1 MLVRIRAWWE
11 GFRSNLF
18 FIPLIYL
25 IVAAAVAQ
33 ALLEVDTRII
43 QEGLDIPLIFR
54 STVDS
59 ARAVLSTVATATITV
74 AGIAFSISLLLFQLA
89 SNQFSPRVLHGF
101 FRDSFTKHVLGL
113 VVGTF
118 TYCLLVLRAVR
129 GAVETDGTPIIPNL
143 SVALG
148 LVLGI
153 ASILAIVAFINHTAH
168 SMHATEII
176 ARITDET
183 RHQIRRLAEDPEESD
198 GRDPD
203 PEDAPEAPDDAFVI
217 TARADGWVQQVD
229 DRGLLDAADD
239 GGTVRLE
246 TYIGDFVPKGAPLC
260 SIWPEPSNP
269 EHAER
274 EAREA
279 VRLGRSR
286 TLQQDLG
293 FGIRQLVDIALR
305 ALSSGINDPTTANE
319 VVSHL
324 GGVIW
329 DLLVRDL
336 PRNRLEDDRGRR
348 VFRPHELSHDRFVAL
363 AFRQIRVAGADQ
375 PAVVQHL
382 LDVLGPL
389 ARMVEEAG
397 YPSRSEMVRR
407 QARLAIE
414 GAAAAGILDAD
425 LSELRER
432 ARRHGL
438 GLGVA

>member
-1 MLVRIRAWWE
+1 MLVKIRAAWE
-11 GFRSNLF
+11 EFRSNLF
-18 FIPLIYL
+18 AIPLFYL
-25 IVAAAVAQ
+25 IVLGVLAQ
-33 ALLEVDTRII
+33 VMLEIDQRIT
-43 QEGLDIPLIFR
+43 QEQLEIPLVFR

-59 ARAVLSTVATATITV
+59 ARALLSTVATATITV
-74 AGIAFSISLLLFQLA
+74 AGIAFSVSLLLFQLA

-101 FRDSFTKHVLGL
+101 FRDTFTKHVLGL

-129 GAVETDGTPIIPNL
+129 GAVETNGTEIIPNL

-148 LVLGI
+148 LVAGI

-176 ARITDET
+176 ARITGET
-183 RHQIRRLAEDPEESD
+183 RDQIRRLAEDPEESD

-203 PEDAPEAPDDAFVI
+203 PADAPEPPDDAFVV
-217 TARADGWVQQVD
+217 TARSDGWVQQVD

-246 TYIGDFVPKGAPLC
+246 TFIGDFVPQGAALC
-260 SIWPEPSNP
+260 SIWPEPSDP
-269 EHAER
+269 DHAR
-274 EAREA
+274 KEALQA
-279 VRLGRSR
+279 IQLGKSR

-324 GGVIW
+324 GGIVW

-336 PRNRLEDDRGRR
+336 PKNRTSDDRDRH
-348 VFRPHELSHDRFVAL
+348 VYRPRELSYDRFVEV
-363 AFRQIRVAGADQ
+363 AFGQIRVAGADQ
-375 PAVVQHL
+375 PGVVRHL
-382 LDVLGPL
+382 IDVLGPL

-397 YPSRSEMVRR
+397 YPDRAKKVRHE
-407 QARLAIE
+407 ARLALE
-414 GAAAAGILDAD
+414 GAEASSILEAD
-425 LSELRER
+425 LRDLRRR
-432 ARRHGL
+432 AREVGI
-438 GLGVA
+438 GTG

>member
-1 MLVRIRAWWE
+1 MLVRIRAIWE

-18 FIPLIYL
+18 AIPLIYL
-25 IVAAAVAQ
+25 LIAAVVAQ
-33 ALLEVDTRII
+33 LMLEVDQRIT
-43 QEGLDIPLIFR
+43 QDRLDLPLIFR

-59 ARAVLSTVATATITV
+59 ARALLSTVATATITV

-118 TYCLLVLRAVR
+118 TFCLLVLRAVR

-148 LVLGI
+148 LLLGI
-153 ASILAIVAFINHTAH
+153 GSILAIVAFINHTAH

-176 ARITDET
+176 ARITGET
-183 RHQIRRLAEDPEESD
+183 RHQIRRLTEDPEESD

-203 PEDAPEAPDDAFVI
+203 PEDAPEAPDDAFVV
-217 TARADGWVQQVD
+217 TARSDGWVQQVD
-229 DRGLLDAADD
+229 DRALLDAADD

-246 TYIGDFVPKGAPLC
+246 TFIGDFVPQGAPLC
-260 SIWPEPSNP
+260 AVWPEPADP
-269 EHAER
+269 ERAAK

-279 VRLGRSR
+279 IRLGRSR

-293 FGIRQLVDIALR
+293 FGIRQLADIALR
-305 ALSSGINDPTTANE
+305 ALSTGINDPTTANE
-319 VVSHL
+319 AVSHL
-324 GGVIW
+324 GGVAW

-336 PRNRLEDDRGRR
+336 PRSRVGDDRGRR
-348 VFRPHELSHDRFVAL
+348 VFRPHELSHGRFVEL
-363 AFRQIRVAGADQ
+363 AFGQIRVAGASQ
-375 PAVVQHL
+375 PAVVRHL
-382 LDVLGPL
+382 LDVMGPL

-397 YPSRSEMVRR
+397 YPGRAETVRV
-407 QARLAIE
+407 QARLAIA

-425 LSELRER
+425 MRELRER
-432 ARRHGL
+432 ARHHGID
-438 GLGVA
+438 A

>member
-33 ALLEVDTRII
+33 ALLEVDQRIT
-43 QEGLDIPLIFR
+43 QDRLDLPLIFR

-74 AGIAFSISLLLFQLA
+74 AGISFSISLLLFQLA

-129 GAVETDGTPIIPNL
+129 GAVENGTPIIPNL

-148 LVLGI
+148 LLLGI

-183 RHQIRRLAEDPEESD
+183 RHQIRRLAQDPEESD

-203 PEDAPEAPDDAFVI
+203 PEDAPEAPDVAFVV

-246 TYIGDFVPKGAPLC
+246 TYMGDFVPKGAPLC
-260 SIWPEPSNP
+260 AVWPPPSDR
-269 EHAER
+269 ER
-274 EAREA
+274 AAKEAREA
-279 VRLGRSR
+279 VRLGRAR

-293 FGIRQLVDIALR
+293 FGIRQLADIALR
-305 ALSSGINDPTTANE
+305 ALSTGINDPTTGSE
-319 VVSHL
+319 VLSHL
-324 GGVIW
+324 GGVVW

-336 PRNRLEDDRGRR
+336 PRNRCADDRGRR
-348 VFRPHELSHDRFVAL
+348 LFRPHELSHDHFVEL
-363 AFRQIRVAGADQ
+363 AFGQIRVSAASQ
-375 PAVVQHL
+375 PAVVRHL

-389 ARMVEEAG
+389 ARMVEEGG
-397 YPSRSEMVRR
+397 YPDRAEMVRR

-414 GAAAAGILDAD
+414 GAAAARILDAD
-425 LSELRER
+425 MRALEER
-432 ARRHGL
+432 ARHHGID
-438 GLGVA
+438 A